1 MNMEN
6 FLEIGII
13 VKPQGV
19 RGEVKVKPFTDTAED
34 LLSFKRVFLKG
45 VEYRVLSCRTAA
57 GIAYLNLRG
66 VPDRNAA
73 ELLRG
78 VPVCVPREEMPETEE
93 GTYYVAD
100 LIGAEVVTEK
110 GEPLGMLSD
119 IRQAAT
125 DIYTLRTGEN
135 EILFPAAKG
144 VVVRVD
150 LQKKIITV
158 DKKRFYEVA
167 VV

>member
-1 MNMEN
+1 MEN

-19 RGEVKVKPFTDTAED
+19 RGELKVKPFTDTAED
-34 LLSFKRVFLKG
+34 FLAFKRVYLKG
-45 VEYRVLSCRTAA
+45 AEYRVLSCRTAA
-57 GIAYLNLRG
+57 GIAYLGLRG

-78 VPVCVPREEMPETEE
+78 VPVCVPRDEMPETEE

-100 LIGAEVVTEK
+100 LLGAEILTES
-110 GEPLGMLSD
+110 GELLGTLTD

-125 DIYTLRTGEN
+125 DIYTLTAGDR
-135 EILFPAAKG
+135 EILFPVADG
-144 VVVRVD
+144 VIVSVD
-150 LQKKIITV
+150 VDNKKITV
-158 DKKRFYEVA
+158 NKKRFYEVA